1 MRLSR
6 SPSLRVEE
14 RRVDGA
20 LARSLRSEDDV
31 DLASEHLAPL
41 VGLDEVRGELVALLL
56 GDPTPD
62 GQVLEHVA
70 LAHRVPLRRERWVQG
85 VPFHRGTVKTHGSP
99 DRER

>member
-70 LAHRVPLRRERWVQG
+70 LAYRFPSAGAVVQD